1 MALNAKKMNRLAWF
15 AAVLVL
21 FVSGVTYAAEET
33 VEEILKRPPLAPHY
47 TVRDLDLS
55 IRVVQMLCQFHYTPG
70 TIDTKRS
77 SMWFNEYFRS
87 LDYTRMYFLDSDIE
101 EFRSYE
107 TVLGDT
113 TNVKRRV
120 DFALKVYE
128 RLLLRVQQWA
138 IYSVAAVNAPHDFTL
153 SESIQTD
160 YKNLPWCETM
170 EELQDLWRRRV
181 KNALLAE
188 ELAAEEDAEKAKLK
202 EEKGEE
208 PEKKDIHLLP
218 PKERLMR
225 TYARTYKRRLEV
237 ESIEVMEIFLSS
249 LAKTFDP
256 HSVYM
261 APETK
266 ENFDIDL
273 SLSLQGIG
281 ATLSTKDSYVVVVSV
296 VPGGPADR
304 DGRLKEGDRI
314 VAVAQDGAEPV
325 DVIDM
330 KLSRVVNQIRGK
342 SGTKV
347 HLTILEEGSNTPK
360 LITITRDK
368 VELKDAEAQ
377 SDVKTIKLPNGEDAR
392 VLVIYL
398 PSFYA
403 DFGAR
408 NSGNKEYKS
417 SSRDVRKLLE
427 EGVKA
432 GGIDGVVLDFRGNG
446 GGSLDDAVNLA
457 GLFFKDGPVVQ
468 VRDQQGRARHLTDKD
483 KDVVYE
489 GPLMVMVDH
498 FSASASEIVTAALQ
512 DMGRALVVGD

>member
-55 IRVVQMLCQFHYTPG
+55 IRVVQMLSQFHYTPG
-70 TIDTKRS
+70 TIDAKRS

-153 SESIQTD
+153 SESIRTD
-160 YKNLPWCETM
+160 YKNLPWCETK
-170 EELQDLWRRRV
+170 EELEDLWRRRV

-188 ELAAEEDAEKAKLK
+188 ELAAEKDAEKAKLK

-218 PKERLMR
+218 PKERLIR

-256 HSVYM
+256 HSSIWL
-261 APETK
+261 PRRRR
-266 ENFDIDL
+266 I
-273 SLSLQGIG
+273 
-281 ATLSTKDSYVVVVSV
+281 STS
-296 VPGGPADR
+296 
-304 DGRLKEGDRI
+304 
-314 VAVAQDGAEPV
+314 
-325 DVIDM
+325 
-330 KLSRVVNQIRGK
+330 
-342 SGTKV
+342 T
-347 HLTILEEGSNTPK
+347 
-360 LITITRDK
+360 
-368 VELKDAEAQ
+368 
-377 SDVKTIKLPNGEDAR
+377 
-392 VLVIYL
+392 
-398 PSFYA
+398 
-403 DFGAR
+403 
-408 NSGNKEYKS
+408 
-417 SSRDVRKLLE
+417 
-427 EGVKA
+427 
-432 GGIDGVVLDFRGNG
+432 
-446 GGSLDDAVNLA
+446 
-457 GLFFKDGPVVQ
+457 
-468 VRDQQGRARHLTDKD
+468 
-483 KDVVYE
+483 
-489 GPLMVMVDH
+489 
-498 FSASASEIVTAALQ
+498 
-512 DMGRALVVGD
+512 